1 MVAGS
6 DAVRDTDCAVLNVPP
21 AGDAVT
27 VGGVVSAGGVTIGG
41 GITVGGGVI
50 VLGEELLRDS
60 VMYMSS
66 DVKLVHFVA

>member
-27 VGGVVSAGGVTIGG
+27 VGGVVSAGAGG
-41 GITVGGGVI
+41 GMRGGVI
-50 VLGEELLRDS
+50 VLGEELARDS

-66 DVKLVHFVA
+66 DV